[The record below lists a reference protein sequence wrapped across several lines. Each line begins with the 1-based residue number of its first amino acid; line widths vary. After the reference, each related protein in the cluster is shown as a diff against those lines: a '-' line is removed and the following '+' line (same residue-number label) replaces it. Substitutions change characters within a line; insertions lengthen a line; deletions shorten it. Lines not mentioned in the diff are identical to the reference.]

1 MKYFLRPYRILGV
14 AAAGVCCAV
23 LCAPPGA
30 MAQISA
36 IKNLLGRVTPF
47 ISHSS
52 SPGYL
57 GVLVSD
63 VDNEAM
69 GRLKLKDNHGAEV
82 TLIDHDAPAFQAG
95 LHVSDVIMSVNG
107 QAVENAEQFGRMLR
121 EFSPGHKVTLSVFR
135 EGATQN
141 VVVQLVDRKVMEQDV
156 WNKMNSGTAF
166 PPPPSGMGIL
176 SGGGEGL
183 PGFHMPWFGSSLNVG
198 AIVEPLTAQMA
209 DYLGVPNGVLVKQV
223 ARKSEAANAGFKAH
237 DVVLKVG
244 AEPIKTTADWD
255 RALRQNQGKPV
266 QISILRDR
274 KSQMLNLQ
282 VDSKRK

>member
-1 MKYFLRPYRILGV
+1 
-14 AAAGVCCAV
+14 
-23 LCAPPGA
+23 

-36 IKNLLGRVTPF
+36 LKNLLGRVTPL

-63 VDNEAM
+63 IDNEAA
-69 GRLKLKDNHGAEV
+69 GRLKLKDTHGAEI

-95 LHVSDVIMSVNG
+95 LHVNDVILSVNG
-107 QAVENAEQFGRMLR
+107 QAVENAEKFGRMLR
-121 EFSPGHKVTLSVFR
+121 EYSAGHKVTLSVFR
-135 EGATQN
+135 DGSTQN
-141 VVVQLVDRKVMEQDV
+141 VVVQLVDRKAMEQDV
-156 WNKMNSGTAF
+156 WNKMNSGDAF

-176 SGGGEGL
+176 PGSGEGL

-209 DYLGVPNGVLVKQV
+209 DYLGLANGVMVKQV
-223 ARKSEAANAGFKAH
+223 ARKSEAANAGFKPY

-274 KSQMLNLQ
+274 KSQLLNLQ